1 MNKINK
7 DNLTSFLEYYFYL
20 HDSFIADIKD
30 FDNKIELIINV
41 FWSGKTILKED
52 NTYETNQTKLRIV
65 LNNIERRSDEED
77 YFSDYIDEVF
87 ISFIKLNNKEYICFA
102 SDKKEP
108 SFYAVCESME
118 YEELKICL

>member
-20 HDSFIADIKD
+20 HDSFISDIKD

-41 FWSGKTILKED
+41 FWSGKPILKED

-87 ISFIKLNNKEYICFA
+87 ISFIKLNNMEYICFA
-102 SDKKEP
+102 SNKKEP

-118 YEELKICL
+118 YEELKDK

>member
-7 DNLTSFLEYYFYL
+7 DNLTAFLEYYFYL
-20 HDSFIADIKD
+20 HDSFISDIKD

-41 FWSGKTILKED
+41 FWSGKPILKED

-87 ISFIKLNNKEYICFA
+87 ISFIKLNNMEYICFA
-102 SDKKEP
+102 SNKKEP

-118 YEELKICL
+118 YEELKDK